1 LAVSVDRREV
11 ERIARL
17 ARLSLHDS
25 EADRLALE
33 LSRILEHAT
42 RLGELAPGPPD
53 EGEIEL
59 GDGSQA
65 PSESDGDG
73 AGSLAFAGAR
83 VSGAERPER
92 LAVPPEVFAPKMS
105 EGFFVVPPPPGV
117 TAQDAGRSD
126 PDPRR

>member
-17 ARLSLHDS
+17 ARLRLEDS
-25 EADRLALE
+25 EAERLALE

-53 EGEIEL
+53 GGLVERRDGSEAAAESE
-59 GDGSQA
+59 GDGSG
-65 PSESDGDG
+65 PS
-73 AGSLAFAGAR
+73 AFAGTR
-83 VSGAERPER
+83 DSGAERPER
-92 LAVPPEVFAPKMS
+92 LAAPPEGFAPKMS

-126 PDPRR
+126 SDPRR